1 MNGLL
6 LTIGSLIVVLGVL
19 VFIHELG
26 HFLAAKW
33 AGIRV
38 LRFSVGMG
46 KPIKALTRVRGGTE
60 YTISWL
66 PLGGYVKMAS
76 REEMAGDALEG
87 GAVDIADVPESETFE
102 AQPVWKR
109 MVVILA
115 GVTLN
120 VLFAWFVFS
129 GVYFGAGR
137 PTLPTTTIGFV
148 SDSALPAGAEALRSI
163 PSGTRVLAAGG
174 REVESWED
182 ILEGIQ
188 DAPGDSV
195 VLVFEGGESM
205 VLPLHRDALK
215 ERVEAATALQPY
227 SDPIIGAL
235 VEGSPAARAGLAED
249 DTVLSVNG
257 APVSQWHD
265 MVGYLDTLPGAE
277 VRLMVGRAGGRQEV
291 VLTTALDTVVT
302 ASGESKTVGR
312 IGAWNKTPP
321 LVFVPL
327 GFAEAVAAGGRTTLG
342 TTTLIV
348 RLVRGM
354 VTGRVSAREVGGPIM
369 IAQSAAASVRRGW
382 IDFLMFMALI
392 SVNLAVVNLLPVP
405 VLDGGQF
412 LFLVG
417 EAILRKPLPMRL
429 RQGLTAF
436 GLLLVGLLM
445 VLAIS
450 NDLFRIF
457 QT

>member
-1 MNGLL
+1 MSGLL
-6 LTIGSLIVVLGVL
+6 LTIGSLIIVLGVL
-19 VFIHELG
+19 VFVHELG

-46 KPIKALTRVRGGTE
+46 KPIPALTRVRGGTE

-87 GAVDIADVPESETFE
+87 GAIDISKVPDSETFE

-109 MVVILA
+109 MIVILA
-115 GVTLN
+115 GVALN
-120 VLFAWFVFS
+120 VLFAWLVFS

-137 PTLPTTTIGFV
+137 PTLQTTTIGFV
-148 SDSALPAGAEALRSI
+148 SDSALPVGAEPLRDI
-163 PSGTRVLAAGG
+163 PSGTRVLSAGG

-195 VLVFEGGESM
+195 VLVFEKGDPV
-205 VLPLHRDALK
+205 VLSLHRDALR
-215 ERVEAATALQPY
+215 ERVEAATALQPF
-227 SDPIIGAL
+227 SDPIIGEL
-235 VEGSPAARAGLAED
+235 VDGSPAAQAGLAPD

-257 APVSQWHD
+257 APVLQWHD
-265 MVGYLDTLPGAE
+265 MVTYLDTLPGAT
-277 VRLMVGRAGGRQEV
+277 VRLLVGRASGREEV
-291 VLTTALDTVVT
+291 TLTTALDTVVT
-302 ASGESKTVGR
+302 AAGESRIVGR

-321 LVFVPL
+321 LAFVSL
-327 GFAEAVAAGGRTTLG
+327 GFSEAVTAGARTTLG

-354 VTGRVSAREVGGPIM
+354 ATGRVSAREVGGPIM

-429 RQGLTAF
+429 RQGLTAI
-436 GLLLVGLLM
+436 GLVLVGLLM